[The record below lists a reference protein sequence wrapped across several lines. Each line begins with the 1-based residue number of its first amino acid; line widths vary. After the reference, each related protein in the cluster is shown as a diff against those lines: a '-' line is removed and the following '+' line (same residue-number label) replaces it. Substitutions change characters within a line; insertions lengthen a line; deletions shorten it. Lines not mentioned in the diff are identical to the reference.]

1 MKTIE
6 STPAMTPPPLF
17 ERFIPSKAV
26 LLDIAERVLI
36 LMVYG
41 QFAVRLM
48 SFNVASLNIGS
59 ILLMMSEAIPLF
71 FVLFRKFS
79 ANMSHD
85 PFDWTVAIIGSS
97 LPLLILPEASR
108 GPFIPV
114 PISEMIIMLGLC
126 AQIAAKVSLGRSFG
140 IVAANRGVEI
150 TGPYRFVRHPMYLG
164 YTMAHIGFLLLMPS
178 VINAI
183 LYGLAFFLQ
192 VVRLT
197 REERVLNQDPAYRDF
212 AARVRYRL
220 VPGVF

>member
-1 MKTIE
+1 MKATEIM
-6 STPAMTPPPLF
+6 PVAPPPF
-17 ERFIPSKAV
+17 SERFIHSKAV
-26 LLDIAERVLI
+26 LLDIAERGLI

-48 SFNVASLNIGS
+48 SLTFESLNIGS
-59 ILLMMSEAIPLF
+59 LLLVMSESIPLF

-79 ANMSHD
+79 ENMSRD
-85 PFDWTVAIIGSS
+85 PFDWTVAIVGSS

-114 PISEMIIMLGLC
+114 LAADLIIMLGLC

-140 IVAANRGVEI
+140 IVAANRGVEVS
-150 TGPYRFVRHPMYLG
+150 GPYRFVRHPMYLG
-164 YTMAHIGFLLLMPS
+164 YTMTHIGFLLLMPS

-197 REERVLNQDPAYRDF
+197 REERVLNRDPAYRDF

-220 VPGVF
+220 IPGVF